1 MYFKVGVGRF
11 SNSFVRKK
19 IRKGS
24 QNIGSVRKR
33 INVQGNFTAFPEFPV
48 CVAAF
53 QIYVMIS
60 VLLGNDLAYKNKKRG
75 KMRTGVDTAFQ
86 RG

>member
-48 CVAAF
+48 HGAAF
-53 QIYVMIS
+53 QIYIMIS
-60 VLLGNDLAYKNKKRG
+60 VLLGNDLAYQNKKPG
-75 KMRTGVDTAFQ
+75 KIRAGADTAFQ

>member
-24 QNIGSVRKR
+24 QNIGSVRKQ
-33 INVQGNFTAFPEFPV
+33 IDVQGNFTAFPEFSV
-48 CVAAF
+48 HVAAF

-60 VLLGNDLAYKNKKRG
+60 VLLGNDLAYKNKKPG
-75 KMRTGVDTAFQ
+75 KMRTGADTAFQ